1 MIIDASAYIG
11 RWPFAPLGYE
21 SAEDLLRLMDRSG
34 VDKAVLTSLN
44 SIFYYDAEIGNREVG
59 TACRQHPDRLIPF
72 ATINPN
78 LPRWRE
84 HLAACVEDYG
94 ARGIRLHPDFHKYS
108 LLADHQMPDVGGL
121 MAEAAQRKLP
131 VFIQTSILDLR
142 HYPGYCM
149 VDEVPIAQVAQAIE
163 RYRDNTF
170 IVGGGRWFRARAND
184 LIKYARAAN
193 LTNYYI
199 ATDGLGGYWDGLG
212 SFVKQIGSEHLLF
225 STRAPILYGEAA
237 KLVVETSEISA
248 EDRAAIL
255 GGNAARLL
263 GLA

>member
-1 MIIDASAYIG
+1 MIIDMSAYIG

-21 SAEDLLRLMDRSG
+21 SADDLLRLMDRAG
-34 VDKAVLTSLN
+34 VDKAAITSLN

-59 TACRQHPDRLIPF
+59 AACRQHPNRLIPM
-72 ATINPN
+72 AAINPN

-84 HLAACVEDYG
+84 HLTACVEQYG

-108 LLADHQMPDVGGL
+108 LLAEHRMPDIGAL
-121 MAEAAQRKLP
+121 MAEAAQRGLP
-131 VFIQTSILDLR
+131 VFVQTSILDMR

-149 VDEVPIAQVAQAIE
+149 VEEAPIAQVAQAIE

-170 IVGGGRWFRARAND
+170 IVGGARWFRARANE
-184 LIKYARAAN
+184 LIKHARAAN
-193 LTNYYI
+193 LTNHYI

-212 SFVKQIGSEHLLF
+212 SFVQQIGGERLLF
-225 STRAPILYGEAA
+225 TSRAPILYGEAA
-237 KLVVETSEISA
+237 RLVVETSEISA
-248 EDRAAIL
+248 EDQANIL